1 MIYKPTRKEK
11 RDNRKARQVAL
22 AQMHDLFYSPFPIR
36 FKFCMMLLLEEG
48 NIKGEVEFRPAEV
61 C

>member
-36 FKFCMMLLLEEG
+36 FKFCMMLL
-48 NIKGEVEFRPAEV
+48 FRRRKH
-61 C
+61 